1 MKRFVLNSVFCLLL
15 VTILVLAA
23 MPAMAI
29 VDIRVSGTYTVI
41 TSTTPDSARLVVKLT
56 YSEAPDP
63 KPTEGDLTIPS
74 FTITPSIKMAEL
86 NEYDENEDEQ
96 GENDPTTYYI
106 TWTGTPYDPTY
117 DPTATPPPP
126 ELPDTQ
132 FAVYDTYSNLE
143 FALRGFQYTFVS
155 ALTPNVE
162 FSYVEYPFDTNFAS
176 PAPTIHPIDDKLV
189 YHPGYLPGK
198 GYAVIVA
205 DKTADVPTLPTN
217 SPPYE
222 IIKVSWSDVSSE
234 RMPNLWTLFE
244 SGGTLNLTV
253 YEPGPPTANTNRIRL
268 GSTNNE
274 DSTRNQRQVVI
285 NEVMWAQDESQIG
298 NADLIVQ
305 EQWIELYNTTTSPIA
320 LAAPTALSYDTS
332 ATPPEEIPDN
342 FSDIAFGYSTAVDI
356 FPAPPAETDRLSN
369 IPDLVNTWRV
379 NSKGQHGSSETP
391 RREFKSMKRLDAN
404 TDGSDPANWS
414 ISTNLFLRNY
424 RGTPGK
430 PNRAATIPTARV
442 VPSTDNPA
450 KDKIIINEIGNFV
463 DNTLDWI
470 ELRNVTNSAQSL
482 NNWVLTKTTGYGNET
497 EIVRFPDYSIEP
509 RGVLL
514 LVNRVPWQTPLSLG
528 FDISQDA
535 ANQEFG
541 AAPHRY
547 LIVADNK
554 LTIPNNDAW
563 LLLLRSNK
571 PWDVGDGRNVYQTG
585 YQVEDAAGPAA
596 LHTAFEVLDVFT
608 LQGARREKKSDGQS
622 NGDYW
627 HTKVF
632 PLNGFFREVEDD
644 FLQSD
649 RLNEAGKVWVRD
661 GAIQGFL
668 KNAWTKAGFT
678 GIGYDRSVRANDQ
691 HSGTPGYANDVAK
704 GRIAQLEGGKLII
717 SELMLTTSNNRLPQW
732 IELYNTSKTR
742 GIDLAADSS
751 EKSEDQTGWQLIIE
765 NHDSGSWKEHKRNL
779 NITVNLKDLF
789 AYIPPNQTVLIAA
802 SEGRPSDRDH
812 LPDARVAS
820 IFRDLRNKF
829 SMASRKDL
837 ILNAEGGFYIRIIDG
852 DGTVSDEVGNLDG
865 NPPNLRQGIGIDDP
879 YSWNWLTALT
889 EEGNRT
895 SLIRLRHANGLPRI
909 AVPNRELEGDMTGAV
924 LPLGSKGARPPKYA
938 WVHAVDTAFKRI
950 PKIWY
955 GESKDISTPGFVRGI
970 QLPVSLSF
978 FRATLENGEVVI
990 RWTTESELDNA
1001 GFNILRGQRKD
1012 GEYKQINTTL
1022 IQGAGTTGE
1031 RNTYKWVDPTA
1042 KAGVVYYYQIEDV
1055 SFAGEHYVLTTSR
1068 LKGYIS
1074 AKNKLTTTWS
1084 ELKSSR

>member
-1 MKRFVLNSVFCLLL
+1 MKRLVLNSVFCLLFM
-15 VTILVLAA
+15 TILVLVA

-63 KPTEGDLTIPS
+63 KPTEGDLTILS
-74 FTITPSIKMAEL
+74 TAMTPSIKMAEL

-117 DPTATPPPP
+117 DPATYTGPD
-126 ELPDTQ
+126 LPDTQ
-132 FAVYDTYSNLE
+132 FIVFEYYSNLE
-143 FALRGFQYTFVS
+143 FTLQGFQTTFVS

-162 FSYVEYPFDTNFAS
+162 FTYIEYPFDVS
-176 PAPTIHPIDDKLV
+176 PDAATQPVIGPIDDKLV

-198 GYAVIVA
+198 GYAIVVA
-205 DKTADVPTLPTN
+205 DKTVADMPALPTN

-222 IIKVSWSDVSSE
+222 IIKVSWSDVSDES
-234 RMPNLWTLFE
+234 MPNLWTLFQ

-253 YEPGPPTANTNRIRL
+253 YEPGPPAANTNRIRL

-298 NADLIVQ
+298 DAALITQ

-320 LAAPTALSYDTS
+320 FAAPTALAYDTS
-332 ATPPEEIPDN
+332 ATPPETLPDN
-342 FSDIAFGYSTAVDI
+342 FSDIKLEYSTAADM
-356 FPAPPAETDRLSN
+356 FRPPPPETDRLSN
-369 IPDLVNTWRV
+369 IPDLVNTWSV
-379 NSKGQHGSSETP
+379 SSKGQHGSSETP

-430 PNRAATIPTARV
+430 PNRPATIPTARV
-442 VPSTDNPA
+442 LPSIDNPA
-450 KDKIIINEIGNFV
+450 KDKIIINEIGNLS

-497 EIVRFPDYSIEP
+497 EIIRFPDYTIP
-509 RGVLL
+509 ARGLLL

-528 FDISQDA
+528 FDIQEDEE
-535 ANQEFG
+535 NQEFG

-547 LIVADNK
+547 LVVDANK
-554 LTIPNNDAW
+554 LAIPNDDAW

-571 PWDVGDGRNVYQTG
+571 PWDVSEGRDVYQTG
-585 YQVEDAAGPAA
+585 YRVEDAAGPGA

-608 LQGARREKKSDGQS
+608 LEGARREKKSDGQP

-632 PLNGFFREVEDD
+632 PLNGFFTEIEDD

-661 GAIQGFL
+661 GAKQGFL
-668 KNAWTKAGFT
+668 KDAWTKAGFT

-691 HSGTPGYANDVAK
+691 HSGTPGYDNDVAK
-704 GRIAQLEGGKLII
+704 GKIAQLDGGKLII

-732 IELYNTSKTR
+732 IELYNTSRTR
-742 GIDLAADSS
+742 AIQLAADSS
-751 EKSEDQTGWQLIIE
+751 DPKTGWQLIIE
-765 NHDSGSWKEHKRNL
+765 NHDSGSWKENKRNL

-789 AYIPPNQTVLIAA
+789 TYIPPNQTVLIAA

-812 LPDARVAS
+812 FPDTRVAS
-820 IFRDLRNKF
+820 IFQELRNKF
-829 SMASRKDL
+829 SMTSRRDP
-837 ILNAEGGFYIRIIDG
+837 ILNAEGGFYIRIVDG

-865 NPPNLRQGIGIDDP
+865 IPPNPRQDIGIDDP
-879 YSWNWLTALT
+879 YSWNWSSALT
-889 EEGNRT
+889 EEGDRT
-895 SLIRLRHANGLPRI
+895 SLIRLRNANGRPRI
-909 AVPNRELEGDMTGAV
+909 AVPNRELEGDLTGAV
-924 LPLGSKGARPPKYA
+924 LPLGMKKARPPKYA
-938 WVHAVDTAFKRI
+938 WVHAVDTAFTRV

-955 GESKDISTPGFVRGI
+955 GESK
-970 QLPVSLSF
+970 
-978 FRATLENGEVVI
+978 
-990 RWTTESELDNA
+990 
-1001 GFNILRGQRKD
+1001 
-1012 GEYKQINTTL
+1012 
-1022 IQGAGTTGE
+1022 
-1031 RNTYKWVDPTA
+1031 
-1042 KAGVVYYYQIEDV
+1042 
-1055 SFAGEHYVLTTSR
+1055 
-1068 LKGYIS
+1068 
-1074 AKNKLTTTWS
+1074 
-1084 ELKSSR
+1084 